1 MSSAFLISHWVYQVP
16 CLSLKLGLGGDEPP
30 IWHAHQPG
38 NLLPSFG
45 FKKTVVETTWWLF
58 GHLYGASLLLVFGNS
73 LLATKVFDNDPWARP
88 LWTKFP
94 CTIGSGETWMEMIR
108 IDTINGCMLRL
119 LRTISR
125 LAMRTRPAIHDT
137 LAAMALTHGT
147 ISGTKE
153 SKK

>member
-16 CLSLKLGLGGDEPP
+16 CLSLKLGLGGDERP
-30 IWHAHQPG
+30 ISHAHQPG
-38 NLLPSFG
+38 NLPPSFG
-45 FKKTVVETTWWLF
+45 LKKQ
-58 GHLYGASLLLVFGNS
+58 LLKLLGGCLVTSMEHPCCFFFGNS

-94 CTIGSGETWMEMIR
+94 CNIGSGETWMEMIR

-147 ISGTKE
+147 IQWY
-153 SKK
+153 